1 MNKKVTLSMLTVA
14 ILGFGAGIVG
24 AADPMTDKEAKPTLG
39 ERFTKDTIKGTLM
52 KMDGEYYSV
61 KDTDGKEIRLHVD
74 RSTKLDKVV
83 VGDKVKAYIT
93 DRGHATTLQ
102 RDE

>member
-1 MNKKVTLSMLTVA
+1 MKLTLSVLTVV

-24 AADPMTDKEAKPTLG
+24 AADPMAEKEAKPTLG
-39 ERFTKDTIKGTLM
+39 ERITKDTVKGTLM
-52 KMDGEYYSV
+52 RVDGEYYWV

-74 RSTKLDKVV
+74 ASTKLDKVV
-83 VGDKVKAYIT
+83 KGDKVKAYIT
-93 DRGHATTLQ
+93 DQGHTTTLQ

>member
-1 MNKKVTLSMLTVA
+1 MKLILSILTVVMF
-14 ILGFGAGIVG
+14 GFGAGIAG
-24 AADPMTDKEAKPTLG
+24 AADPMSDKEATPTLG

-52 KMDGEYYSV
+52 KMEGEYYWI
-61 KDTDGKEIRLHVD
+61 KDTDGKETRIHVD
-74 RSTKLDKVV
+74 KSTKLDKVV

-93 DRGHATTLQ
+93 DKGHTTTLQ

>member
-1 MNKKVTLSMLTVA
+1 MIKVTLSMLTVV
-14 ILGFGAGIVG
+14 ILGLGAGIVG
-24 AADPMTDKEAKPTLG
+24 AADPMADKEAKPTLG

-52 KMDGEYYSV
+52 KMDGEYYSI
-61 KDTDGKEIRLHVD
+61 KDTDGKESKIHVD
-74 RSTKLDKVV
+74 KSTKLDKVV

>member
-1 MNKKVTLSMLTVA
+1 MIKLTLSILTVVV
-14 ILGFGAGIVG
+14 LGFGAGIVG
-24 AADPMTDKEAKPTLG
+24 AADPMSDKEAKPTLG

-52 KMDGEYYSV
+52 KMDGEYYSI
-61 KDTDGKEIRLHVD
+61 KDTDGKESKIHVD
-74 RSTKLDKVV
+74 TSTKLDKVV